1 MNNYPFSQ
9 SLLSIT
15 QKMMFSHDK
24 LIFKRKRKLNTF
36 IIFKFLLV
44 SAITNY
50 GVSTLT
56 KLFNYCSHTAII
68 KARKLFR
75 DNLFYDINASLPLKN
90 NIYAIDGS
98 KIRVH
103 GGFTKYGYTTRTC
116 NSQFRAA
123 KRPLAMLSALVGIQ
137 SDTITNYTV
146 TTHFNERK
154 CVYTL
159 TKNLNIGDIVIMD
172 RGYFSAQLY
181 SHFYS
186 NYLIPIFRLK
196 KDANKTVSL
205 FYKSKLYNLHTFV
218 YHEDTKIPIHYVKY
232 RIDKKIYL
240 LATTPNGLSN
250 YKLKK
255 LYALRWRTEVS
266 FKRLKSHLHINTI
279 YATSHFLWKQELQF
293 RILLDTLTKR
303 ASIIHKTKK
312 KKPKQKYAIINYKF
326 ILLQLLTYYKIVEF
340 GIT

>member
-15 QKMMFSHDK
+15 QTIMVSHDK

-116 NSQFRAA
+116 NSQFRA
-123 KRPLAMLSALVGIQ
+123 R
-137 SDTITNYTV
+137 
-146 TTHFNERK
+146 
-154 CVYTL
+154 
-159 TKNLNIGDIVIMD
+159 
-172 RGYFSAQLY
+172 
-181 SHFYS
+181 
-186 NYLIPIFRLK
+186 
-196 KDANKTVSL
+196 
-205 FYKSKLYNLHTFV
+205 
-218 YHEDTKIPIHYVKY
+218 
-232 RIDKKIYL
+232 
-240 LATTPNGLSN
+240 
-250 YKLKK
+250 
-255 LYALRWRTEVS
+255 
-266 FKRLKSHLHINTI
+266 
-279 YATSHFLWKQELQF
+279 
-293 RILLDTLTKR
+293 
-303 ASIIHKTKK
+303 
-312 KKPKQKYAIINYKF
+312 
-326 ILLQLLTYYKIVEF
+326 
-340 GIT
+340 